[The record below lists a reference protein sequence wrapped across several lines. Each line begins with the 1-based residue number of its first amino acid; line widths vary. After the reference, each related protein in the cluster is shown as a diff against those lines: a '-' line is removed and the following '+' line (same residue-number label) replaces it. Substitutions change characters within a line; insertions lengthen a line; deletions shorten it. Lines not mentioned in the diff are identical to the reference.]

1 MSGFS
6 LQQRLASSLQTLA
19 SAHQLRS
26 RSVVQRIDAV
36 HCLITDRKLLSFAS
50 NDYLGLSFHPQVI
63 HASQQSARLQTGS
76 GASPLI
82 IGRSPLQ
89 QQLEQQL
96 AAWEQT
102 ESITLFPSGFAAN
115 MGTLSAL
122 AGPRDVI
129 FCDRENHASLIDG
142 CRSSQ
147 AKFLVYDRSRL
158 DRLHITLQ
166 TRRSDYELAF
176 LVTDTVY
183 SMDGTTADLPALC
196 QLASDCDAVVIAD
209 EAHASGIFGDRG
221 TGICELQQQSV
232 PVRIGTL
239 SKAFG
244 CLGGFTAGSQEL
256 GAWLWNAGRSQ
267 FFSTALPPAL
277 VAAAAA
283 ALHVIIQE
291 PQRRWILQQRSA
303 LLRQLLGDFGVPVM
317 VHPAAQADPAATQ
330 LSPVGSPIVA
340 VAVGDSARAV
350 NVSRWLLEA
359 GFVIPAIR
367 PPTVPAATARLRLS
381 VCSEHTED
389 QLSAV
394 AEAVRDALQAVP
406 A

>member
-1 MSGFS
+1 MPGFS
-6 LQQRLASSLQTLA
+6 LQQRLAASLQTLA

-26 RSVVQRIDAV
+26 RGTAQRTDAV
-36 HCLITDRKLLSFAS
+36 HCLIAGRRLLSFAS
-50 NDYLGLSFHPQVI
+50 NDYLGLSFHPQVL
-63 HASQQSARLQTGS
+63 HAFQHTAQLQTGS

-82 IGRSPLQ
+82 IGRSPGQ
-89 QQLEQQL
+89 HQVENDL
-96 AAWEQT
+96 AAWEQA

-115 MGTLSAL
+115 MGTLAAL

-142 CRSSQ
+142 CRSSR

-158 DRLHITLQ
+158 DRLHTALQ

-196 QLASDCDAVVIAD
+196 RLAAEHDAVVVAD
-209 EAHASGIFGDRG
+209 EAHASGIFGERG
-221 TGICELQQQSV
+221 TGICELQQQFV

-244 CLGGFTAGSQEL
+244 CLGGFTAGSQQL
-256 GAWLWNAGRSQ
+256 GEWLWNAGRSQ

-277 VAAAAA
+277 LSAAAA
-283 ALHVIIQE
+283 ALQVIVQE
-291 PQRRWILQQRSA
+291 PQRRQILQQRSA
-303 LLRQLLGDFGVPVM
+303 LLRQLLQEFEVPVM
-317 VHPAAQADPAATQ
+317 GHPSVPTGAAATQ
-330 LSPVGSPIVA
+330 LSPPGSPIVA
-340 VAVGDSARAV
+340 VAVGHSSRAV
-350 NVSRWLLEA
+350 TISRCLLEA

-367 PPTVPAATARLRLS
+367 PPTVPAGTARLRLS
-381 VCSEHTED
+381 VCSEHTEE
-389 QLSAV
+389 QLAAV
-394 AEAVRDALQAVP
+394 AGAVRDALRAVP
-406 A
+406 D